1 QVPLPFM
8 VVATQNPID
17 MEGTYRL
24 PEAQLDRFLMRL
36 SVGYPDLATEMAILT
51 GADSAG
57 AAAYLEPVTSP
68 QVVSQLVAAVRQAHT
83 SPSIVQYVATLA
95 ARTRTRPEL
104 RLGVSPRGSIGW
116 LRAAQALAYGQGRGY
131 VVPDDI
137 KTVARPVLAHR
148 LLLTADADVRGI
160 SVTDVLD
167 DVLASVPAP
176 TRTQAN

>member
-1 QVPLPFM
+1 M
-8 VVATQNPID
+8 
-17 MEGTYRL
+17 
-24 PEAQLDRFLMRL
+24 
-36 SVGYPDLATEMAILT
+36 
-51 GADSAG
+51 
-57 AAAYLEPVTSP
+57 
-68 QVVSQLVAAVRQAHT
+68 
-83 SPSIVQYVATLA
+83 QYVATLA